1 MNKRTAIALSDRRES
16 KGFTLIELLLGV
28 TISVMIFL
36 AAGSVIAL
44 LFRTDIKSKNIES
57 LEQTKNNLSAEL
69 TTSVRWGELITTTGA
84 GELIVDS
91 SRYILLN
98 GKILKNN
105 EPLTSDDITIT
116 RFEIKDFSNST
127 KLKSLEI
134 RIDMQNKNFTSVK
147 DTFNIV
153 VSQRQRE
160 FDK

>member
-36 AAGSVIAL
+36 ATGSVIAL

-69 TTSVRWGELITTTGA
+69 TTSARWGELITIIG
-84 GELIVDS
+84 GQELIVDS
-91 SRYILLN
+91 SRYTLLN

>member
-36 AAGSVIAL
+36 ATGSVIAL

-127 KLKSLEI
+127 KIKSLEI
-134 RIDMQNKNFTSVK
+134 GIDMQNKNFTSVK
-147 DTFNIV
+147 DTFTIV

>member
-36 AAGSVIAL
+36 ATGSVIAL

-69 TTSVRWGELITTTGA
+69 TTSARWGELITIIG
-84 GELIVDS
+84 GQELIVDS
-91 SRYILLN
+91 SRYTLLN

-105 EPLTSDDITIT
+105 EPLTSNDITIT

>member
-1 MNKRTAIALSDRRES
+1 MNKQ

-44 LFRTDIKSKNIES
+44 LFRTDVKSKNLES
-57 LEQTKNNLSAEL
+57 LEQTKNNLTAEL
-69 TTSVRWGELITTTGA
+69 TTSIRWGEQIGFDTRSLK
-84 GELIVDS
+84 VDTLE
-91 SRYILLN
+91 YTLVD

-116 RFEIKDFSNST
+116 RFEIKNFSNSS
-127 KLKSLEI
+127 KINSLEI
-134 RIDMQNKNFTSVK
+134 GIDMQNKNFTSVK

>member
-69 TTSVRWGELITTTGA
+69 TTSARWGELITIIG
-84 GELIVDS
+84 GQELIVDS
-91 SRYILLN
+91 SRYTLLN

-105 EPLTSDDITIT
+105 EPLTSNDITIT